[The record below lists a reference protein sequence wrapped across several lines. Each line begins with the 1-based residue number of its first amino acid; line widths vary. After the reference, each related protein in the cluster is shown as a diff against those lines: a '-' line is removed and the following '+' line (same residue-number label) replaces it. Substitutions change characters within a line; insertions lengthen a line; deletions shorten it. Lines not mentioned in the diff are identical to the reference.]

1 MNKTYSLLPHK
12 YAESLLYVDL
22 VDLLSVYRRFTK
34 LTSLSQILGIRETSL
49 SKYANGRIRPRTSKS
64 ISLIKTLTD
73 AKLVREAVMEYL
85 RNESLVDLL
94 MDASFT
100 KLIALSIL
108 EKVVSI
114 FHGSRVETI
123 LTSSEAVLI
132 ASHVAHRLKS
142 ALLNIHVMR
151 GSSKLK
157 NIGNSVIILVM
168 ADEEIVKELAKVRAE
183 NRKVDVKYVF
193 LMIYSNDVER
203 LTSLFPNATV
213 DCLIGSPT

>member
-1 MNKTYSLLPHK
+1 MSKTYSLLPRK

-49 SKYANGRIRPRTSKS
+49 SKYANGRIRPKASKS
-64 ISLIKTLTD
+64 VSLIKTLTD
-73 AKLVREAVMEYL
+73 VRLVRKVVMEYL

-94 MDASFT
+94 MDSSFT
-100 KLIALSIL
+100 KLIALLIL

-142 ALLNIHVMR
+142 SLLNIHVMR
-151 GSSKLK
+151 SSSRLR
-157 NIGNSVIILVM
+157 NIGNSVMVLVM
-168 ADEEIVKELAKVRAE
+168 ADDEIVKELARVKAE
-183 NRKVDVKYVF
+183 SRKVDIKYVF
-193 LMIYSNDVER
+193 SMIYSSEIAR
-203 LTSLFPNATV
+203 LISLFPNAIV